1 MKQTYG
7 KESVKTVIVS
17 VFGKNVNPDNLIS
30 VPAIYEDD
38 NTGNFFSFYTN
49 ENDFELQ
56 IADYSTYIRLTKDFN
71 DNNLFKSDS
80 LSVELKNTQVE
91 ILQNGKVS
99 TVIPL
104 DKLISTSVQNDKNEL
119 NPEEATLNGT
129 NYKLVVFK
137 LEGNRKA
144 ENKAVVI
151 TNMRAVLFLK

>member
-1 MKQTYG
+1 M
-7 KESVKTVIVS
+7 
-17 VFGKNVNPDNLIS
+17 
-30 VPAIYEDD
+30 
-38 NTGNFFSFYTN
+38 
-49 ENDFELQ
+49 Q
-56 IADYSTYIRLTKDFN
+56 IADYSTYIRLTKDSN

-99 TVIPL
+99 AVIPL

-129 NYKLVVFK
+129 NYKLVVFN

-144 ENKAVVI
+144 ENKEVEI
-151 TNMRAVLFLK
+151 TNLKAVLFLK